1 MRLGFTLFFEGAAN
15 SAEGFLVTFSLG
27 IIIRAAANAMMLL
40 VLPAQSQNSKNYN
53 LGQITVDVW
62 SKGEVYEVIVKS
74 HNMLG

>member
-27 IIIRAAANAMMLL
+27 IIIRAAANAMMLFL

-53 LGQITVDVW
+53 LGQITVDV
-62 SKGEVYEVIVKS
+62 
-74 HNMLG
+74 